1 VLSTIAAAVGLFVA
15 TNLDDIVVLT
25 VLFAV
30 AARGT
35 SRLRGWQIVA
45 GQYLGLVT
53 LIAVSFLAALGLTIV
68 PDEWVGLLGLI
79 PLAIGVLALVRTLR
93 GQDDDDEAESALK
106 AVGLFGVAG
115 ITIANGGDN
124 IAIYT
129 PVFRTISTTDAVVT
143 IVVFLVLLALWC
155 LLARTIGTNE
165 KVTEA
170 LEKVEHWLVPVVF
183 IGLGVFIL
191 IESGTLAHI
200 AGLL

>member
-93 GQDDDDEAESALK
+93 GKDDDDEAESALK
-106 AVGLFGVAG
+106 AVGLLGVAS

-129 PVFRTISTTDAVVT
+129 PVFRTISTTDALVT
-143 IVVFLVLLALWC
+143 IPVCLVLLALWC
-155 LLARTIGTNE
+155 LFARAIGTNE

-200 AGLL
+200 ASLL